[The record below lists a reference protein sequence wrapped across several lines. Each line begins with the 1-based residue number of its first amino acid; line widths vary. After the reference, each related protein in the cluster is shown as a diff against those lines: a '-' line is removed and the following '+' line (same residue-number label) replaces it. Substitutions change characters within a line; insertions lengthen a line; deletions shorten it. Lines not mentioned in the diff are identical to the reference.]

1 MNHSMK
7 STKSKHFL
15 PSMVRRKE
23 EATLPV
29 NMLVYQEHAG
39 SATPL
44 RMLELNAVNT
54 NAGVREKKK
63 KRTEKGSVTI
73 DITEEMMTTED
84 IKEKMTNITV
94 KMTEEMMTT
103 EDIKEMMTNIA
114 VEVSELKRR
123 DRRNRRD
130 SATNQQQIKMQRKQ
144 GCGMLTLVLPS
155 T

>member
-15 PSMVRRKE
+15 PSMARRKE
-23 EATLPV
+23 ETTLPV
-29 NMLVYQEHAG
+29 NMLVYREHAG

-54 NAGVREKKK
+54 DAGVREKKK

-73 DITEEMMTTED
+73 D
-84 IKEKMTNITV
+84 
-94 KMTEEMMTT
+94 MTEEMMTA

-114 VEVSELKRR
+114 VKVPEIKRK
-123 DRRNRRD
+123 DRRNERD
-130 SATNQQQIKMQRKQ
+130 LATNQQQIKMQRKQ
-144 GCGMLTLVLPS
+144 GGGMLTLVLPS

>member
-1 MNHSMK
+1 MK
-7 STKSKHFL
+7 SIKSKHFL
-15 PSMVRRKE
+15 PSMVRRK
-23 EATLPV
+23 ATPV
-29 NMLVYQEHAG
+29 NMLVYREHAG

-63 KRTEKGSVTI
+63 KRTEKGSVTS
-73 DITEEMMTTED
+73 DITEEMITED

-94 KMTEEMMTT
+94 KMTEEMMTA

-130 SATNQQQIKMQRKQ
+130 LATNQQPIKMRRKQ

>member
-1 MNHSMK
+1 MKKQNRNLILPFSVSGTEMNHSMK
-7 STKSKHFL
+7 SIKSKHFL
-15 PSMVRRKE
+15 PSMVRRK
-23 EATLPV
+23 ATPV
-29 NMLVYQEHAG
+29 NMLVYREHAG

-73 DITEEMMTTED
+73 D
-84 IKEKMTNITV
+84 
-94 KMTEEMMTT
+94 MTEEMMTA
-103 EDIKEMMTNIA
+103 EDINEMMTNIA
-114 VEVSELKRR
+114 VKVPELKRK
-123 DRRNRRD
+123 DRRNEKD
-130 SATNQQQIKMQRKQ
+130 LALATNQQQIKMQRKQ